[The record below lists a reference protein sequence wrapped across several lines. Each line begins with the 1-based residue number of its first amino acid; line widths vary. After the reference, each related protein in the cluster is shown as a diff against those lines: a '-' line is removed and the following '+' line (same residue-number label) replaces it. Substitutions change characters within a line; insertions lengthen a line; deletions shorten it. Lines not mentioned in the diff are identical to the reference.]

1 VKFFLK
7 ATVVVVLAFA
17 VAGCTSY
24 QQIVSSPDDVESRSG
39 ADTVGGPSVE
49 ETRTATQRAEVTPA
63 TPRYRPGVESNLRE
77 EPIGSESRNHSRKHK
92 NAQQTLD
99 EALEFLKTSQEFWG
113 KGDFENGI
121 AALDQAYE
129 LVLKAETN
137 GDPKL
142 VQQKEDIRFMICK
155 RMLEIYASRHTV
167 AKGNHNAIP
176 MVMNTYVQREIKLF
190 QGLERKFFLASYK
203 RSGKYRPEI
212 VKALEEAG
220 LPTALSWLPLIES
233 GFKVKAL
240 SRARA
245 LGLWQF
251 IPSTGYKYGLKRDEW
266 IDERMDVTKST
277 QGAIAYMKELHDM
290 FGDWMTVLAAY
301 NCGEARVL
309 RVIRNQNVNY
319 LDNFWDL
326 FDKLPYETARYVPR
340 YLASLHIIKNPKKYG
355 FDLPKVDPPEVYE
368 RVTVAKRMRLK
379 DVAKTTGISSA
390 NLQALN
396 PELRYQVTPPRSY
409 ALKVPMD
416 QGPLLVSSL
425 DKIPEWTAPARTYT
439 YHRVRRGETLSH
451 IAARHGTS
459 ASAIARANNIST
471 RSIIRVGQRLKVP
484 TKHYK
489 PTYTSSKGKK
499 TAYKDKSG
507 KTIHRVQRGDSL
519 WLLARRYDT
528 NIKEIM
534 RLNNL
539 KSTRLHI
546 GQKLVISA
554 GTEVVEAPADAKKYR
569 VKRGDSPY
577 TIAQKHKMS
586 LQQFLRINDLTPRS
600 RIYPG
605 QVLLVTPR
613 GGEVTERSGG
623 DVAEGTVATATK
635 QYRVKRGDSPDKIAR
650 KHKMSLERFLHI
662 NDLTRRSKI
671 YPGQVLLVEVR

>member
-1 VKFFLK
+1 MRFFLK
-7 ATVVVVLAFA
+7 TTVVIFLAFT
-17 VAGCTSY
+17 VVGCTSY
-24 QQIVSSPDDVESRSG
+24 QKIVSSPQRVEPRSTQDVEG
-39 ADTVGGPSVE
+39 MPSVE
-49 ETRTATQRAEVTPA
+49 ESCVAPEGTEETPA
-63 TPRYRPGVESNLRE
+63 TPKYRPGVESNFPE
-77 EPIGSESRNHSRKHK
+77 EPPGSEPQPRSRKDK

-99 EALEFLKTSQEFWG
+99 EALEFCRTSQEFWG
-113 KGDFENGI
+113 KGDFENAV

-129 LVLKAETN
+129 LVLQADTN

-142 VQQKEDIRFMICK
+142 VQQKEDIRFTICK

-176 MVMNTYVQREIKLF
+176 MVMNRYVEREIKVF
-190 QGLERKFFLASYK
+190 QGLERKFFLASYQ
-203 RSGKYRPEI
+203 RSGRYRPEI

-233 GFKVKAL
+233 GYKVKAL

-277 QGAIAYMKELHDM
+277 QAAIAYMKELHDM

-301 NCGEARVL
+301 NCGEVRVL

-326 FDKLPYETARYVPR
+326 FDRLPYETARYVPR
-340 YLASLHIIKNPKKYG
+340 YLALLHIIKNPEKYG
-355 FDLPKVDPPEVYE
+355 FDLPNVDPPEVYE
-368 RVTVAKRMRLK
+368 RVTVAKRMRIK
-379 DVAKTTGISSA
+379 DVAKTSGICRET
-390 NLQALN
+390 LEALN
-396 PELRYQVTPPRSY
+396 PELRYQVTPPSAY
-409 ALKVPMD
+409 ELKVPMD

-425 DKIPEWTAPARTYT
+425 DKIPEWTAPARTYA
-439 YHRVRRGETLSH
+439 YHRVRRGETLSL
-451 IAARHGTS
+451 IAAHYGTS
-459 ASAIARANNIST
+459 ARAIARANNIST

-484 TKHYK
+484 TRHYK
-489 PTYTSSKGKK
+489 ASYASSKGKD

-507 KTIHRVQRGDSL
+507 QMIHRVQRGDSL
-519 WLLARRYDT
+519 WVLARRYDT

-554 GTEVVEAPADAKKYR
+554 GTEVVEAPTDAKEYR
-569 VKRGDSPY
+569 VRRGDSPY
-577 TIAQKHKMS
+577 TIAQKHNMS
-586 LQQFLRINDLTPRS
+586 LKRFLQINNLTPRS

-605 QVLLVTPR
+605 QVLLVTS
-613 GGEVTERSGG
+613 GGEE
-623 DVAEGTVATATK
+623 VAESGVATPTTTTTK
-635 QYRVKRGDSPDKIAR
+635 QYRVRRGDSPDKIAR
-650 KHKMSLERFLHI
+650 KHNMNLERFLQI

-671 YPGQVLLVEVR
+671 YPGQVLTVEVR